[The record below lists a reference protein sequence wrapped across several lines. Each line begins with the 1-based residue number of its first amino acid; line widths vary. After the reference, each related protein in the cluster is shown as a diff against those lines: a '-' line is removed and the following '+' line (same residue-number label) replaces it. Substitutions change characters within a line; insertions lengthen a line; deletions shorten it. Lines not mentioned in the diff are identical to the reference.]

1 MQLKVLEND
10 GTIISGTEGAVI
22 NYALGY
28 RQGVIY
34 DRLGRFAVS
43 YSSNS
48 VTIQPGHLMIRGL
61 SIILEQATTIP
72 ISSYAQETSVHLIV
86 DVRATNDG
94 ITAELYAT
102 DAPQFQYD
110 LNYNNEKISGRYTYD
125 LGVLIVGSSGITRFN
140 NYIQYTQPYPSLY
153 ENVIKISD
161 QTHEGFVEFI
171 IQFTSTLDKTD
182 LEGFTIDE
190 FLVENQAYMGF
201 GYVSS
206 GTTYD
211 DGPGIFRFNFVTQEG
226 CSKEDYRGGGINFSL
241 QGNENFEVLGSRKIM

>member
-28 RQGVIY
+28 QQGVVKN
-34 DRLGRFAVS
+34 RLGRFVVT

-48 VTIQPGHLMIRGL
+48 VTIQSGHLMISGL
-61 SIILEQATTIP
+61 NIILEQATTIS
-72 ISSYAQETSVHLIV
+72 ISSYAQETPVYLIV
-86 DVRATNDG
+86 DVRATNNE

-102 DAPQFQYD
+102 DSPQFQYD
-110 LNYNNEKISGRYTYD
+110 LNYNSEKVSGRYTYD
-125 LGVLIVGSSGITRFN
+125 LGKLTVGPLGIT
-140 NYIQYTQPYPSLY
+140 NYTSFMEYAQPYPTLY

-161 QTHEGFVEFI
+161 NTHEGFVEFI
-171 IQFTSTLDKTD
+171 IQFTSTMDKTE
-182 LEGFTIDE
+182 LEGHTIDE

-201 GYVSS
+201 GYASS
-206 GTTYD
+206 GTSYD
-211 DGPGIFRFNFVTQEG
+211 DGPGIFRFEFVTQEG

-241 QGNENFEVLGSRKIM
+241 QGNENFVVLGSRRIN